1 MRLHELL
8 LDVTPE
14 GGKRNTVP
22 EGGKRNTVPEGGK
35 RNTVPEGG
43 KRSTSLQQPPLQD
56 PEVTGIR
63 IDSRRVEAG
72 DLFVATAGE
81 HFDGRDFAAEAARR
95 GAVAVLGQ
103 GRAPAELAVPWVA
116 VEEPRRWIGPLAAR
130 LYGYPHQRLKLI
142 GVTGTNG
149 KSTVTALLAR
159 MLEAA
164 GHPCGILGTLGYHFG
179 KLAYTAARTTPEA
192 CDVFRTLEEMRS
204 GGARAAVMEVSSH
217 ALVLHRVAG
226 ARYDLALFTNLTRD
240 HFDFHGDVESYYA
253 AKRSLF
259 DQLKPGGR
267 AVVGIAD
274 DYGRRLA
281 SELKVAPKGSKCDVA
296 RLTFG
301 PGGDVEAKDATLT
314 LDGIRG
320 SISTPRGEVP
330 FTSRLIGRY
339 NLENL
344 VAAAAAAEALGL
356 DHEAVTAGI
365 SRQPTLSGRLE
376 SMDCGQPYPV
386 LIDYAHT
393 PGALEAALRSVAE
406 LTDRRIALVFGCG
419 GDRDRGKRPIMGR
432 IAGELAALPVVTS
445 DNPRGEDPQAILR
458 AVEEGLKESGNRHYR
473 MMPDRR
479 EAIRRAIA
487 VAGAGDDW
495 LVMVA
500 GKGHEAFQLA
510 AGKRTAFSD
519 REELHKAIRETGGG
533 PAGSSDRALGECRG

>member
-1 MRLHELL
+1 MRLHDLL
-8 LDVTPE
+8 LELTPKRVAPKGGRRNTVPK

-22 EGGKRNTVPEGGK
+22 
-35 RNTVPEGG
+35 
-43 KRSTSLQQPPLQD
+43 LQD
-56 PEVTGIR
+56 PNVTGIQ
-63 IDSRRVEAG
+63 IDSRRVEPG
-72 DLFVATAGE
+72 DLFVAAAGE
-81 HFDGRDFAAEAARR
+81 HFDGRDFAVEAQRR
-95 GAVAVLGQ
+95 GATAVLGRGQ
-103 GRAPAELAVPWVA
+103 APAELTVPWVE
-116 VEEPRRWIGPLAAR
+116 VDEPRRWIGPLAAR
-130 LYGYPHQRLKLI
+130 LYSYPHERLKLV

-149 KSTVTALLAR
+149 KSTVAALLTR

-179 KLAYTAARTTPEA
+179 VGPEGRKRNIVAYTAARTTPEA

-204 GGARAAVMEVSSH
+204 GGAEAAVMEVSSH

-240 HFDFHGDVESYYA
+240 HFDLHGDVESYYA

-259 DQLKPGGR
+259 GLLKPGGR

-281 SELKVAPKGSKCDVA
+281 TELDDEDKVAL
-296 RLTFG
+296 LTFG
-301 PGGDVEAKDATLT
+301 PGGDVEATAATLT
-314 LDGIRG
+314 LGGIQG
-320 SISTPRGEVP
+320 VISTPRGDVP
-330 FTSRLIGRY
+330 FSSRLIGRY

-344 VAAAAAAEALGL
+344 VAAVAAAEALEL
-356 DHEAVTAGI
+356 EHEAVTAGI
-365 SRQPTLSGRLE
+365 SRQPILPGRLE
-376 SMDCGQPYPV
+376 SVDRGQPYPV

-445 DNPRGEDPQAILR
+445 DNPRGEDPQAILS
-458 AVEEGLKESGNRHYR
+458 AVEEGLKDSGNRDYR

-479 EAIRRAIA
+479 EAIRRAVA
-487 VAGAGDDW
+487 VAAAGDDW

-500 GKGHEAFQLA
+500 GKGHEAFQLV

-519 REELHKAIRETGGG
+519 REELHEVIKETRGG
-533 PAGSSDRALGECRG
+533 PAGSPRGALETRSG